1 MMIKAVFFDLDGT
14 LVEFKLD
21 VHGSKIKVV
30 KVIKSILPD
39 IEGLDGSGSYHM
51 MLDRVRESTEKAV
64 YEKVREQVYSI
75 LNSFEEDAARKTEL
89 RPDVIEVLN
98 ELRNSGKK
106 LALLTNSGRKAVNF
120 VLNRFQITDFFDI
133 ILTRDDV
140 KFMKPS
146 PVGVRYLLDSFK
158 LKPWECVTVGD
169 GIIDIKPSQIVGVK
183 TIVILGGFTS
193 IEKLRNEG
201 PDHIV
206 YNLADI
212 IPLIGQL

>member
-1 MMIKAVFFDLDGT
+1 MMIKAIFFDLDGT

-21 VHGSKIKVV
+21 IHGSKIEVL

-39 IEGLDGSGSYHM
+39 LGGLDGSVSYHM
-51 MLDRVRESTEKAV
+51 MLDKVRESAEKVV
-64 YEKVREQVYSI
+64 YKKVRERVYSV
-75 LNSFEEDAARKTEL
+75 LNSFEEEAARKTEL
-89 RPDVIEVLN
+89 RPNAIDVLS

-106 LALLTNSGRKAVNF
+106 LAILTNSGRRAANF

-140 KFMKPS
+140 EFMKPS
-146 PVGVRYLLDSFK
+146 PVGIRYLLDSFK

-169 GIIDIKPSQIVGVK
+169 GIIDITPSKIVGVK
-183 TIVILGGFTS
+183 TIVVLGGFTP

-201 PDHIV
+201 PDRIV
-206 YNLADI
+206 SSLTDI